1 MSGEISRVAS
11 YSSRPEVAVDVFRES
26 LEPSRSVYYLGAQA
40 ASRAATELVVTRAD
54 AAMDSLVDMVN
65 NRPDAQGWGGAEYPR
80 VEMRLGSEH
89 TPKRQIVMLAY
100 AALRDM
106 LEIGGPS
113 IPRSRFDDYAPIR
126 VAVTGD
132 TRPDMAEFYQ
142 AALEMDDM
150 RVIRRSTEKDIEIVP
165 GYVGN
170 VAEVFGNLT
179 YEVTQTG
186 LSVVALSPYELNDKL
201 M

>member
-11 YSSRPEVAVDVFRES
+11 YSNRPEAEVDVFRENIA
-26 LEPSRSVYYLGAQA
+26 PSRSVYYLGTHAVTRASA
-40 ASRAATELVVTRAD
+40 AELIVTRAD
-54 AAMDSLVDMVN
+54 AAMDNLVEMVN
-65 NRPDAQGWGGAEYPR
+65 NRPDARGWGGAEYPR
-80 VEMRLGSEH
+80 AEMRVGSELAS
-89 TPKRQIVMLAY
+89 KRQIVMLAY

-113 IPRSRFDDYAPIR
+113 IPRSRFDDYAPVR

-142 AALEMDDM
+142 AALEMDSTE
-150 RVIRRSTEKDIEIVP
+150 VIRRSGENDVEIVP

-170 VAEVFGNLT
+170 VAELFGNFT
-179 YEVTQTG
+179 HEVTKTG
-186 LSVVALSPYELNDKL
+186 LSVVALSPYELNNK
-201 M
+201 